1 MTEVTNQELL
11 KSLEELPLLLD
22 NMRKSIFE
30 KRGNI
35 DKHRAAIAAEYDAI
49 SDIEVAM
56 DALRG
61 AYVAATHQLAIR
73 FSESVQAARIHGIK
87 GVGRYVTVGEL
98 DETQCASGTKLT
110 A

>member
-1 MTEVTNQELL
+1 
-11 KSLEELPLLLD
+11 
-22 NMRKSIFE
+22 MRKTILE

-61 AYVAATHQLAIR
+61 AYVTATHQLAIR
-73 FSESVQAARIHGIK
+73 FSESVQAACPHGVK

-98 DETQCASGTKLT
+98 DEAQSTSGTKLT